1 MLSNFDLNHLLT
13 FPVKDAE
20 ARKQF
25 LIGTLVYLAAF
36 IIPVI
41 PVLLA
46 TGYMMRIM
54 RQILGG
60 EQPRMIE
67 WNEWGEMFVDG
78 ARLLFVRLVYML
90 PFFLLLCPL
99 IGINIALPFILENA
113 GNNADWIIVLF
124 PIVFGG
130 FFLVFIPLM
139 LILSVLLPA
148 AEVHVTDKV
157 EFAAAF
163 RMREWW
169 PIFRTNW
176 SGFLLALA
184 IAYGISFVL
193 TILVQFAMF
202 TIVLICVLP
211 FILPGIAMYVSLVM
225 YAAFAQAYKEGK
237 ERLQS
242 EHEAIRLQ

>member
-25 LIGTLVYLAAF
+25 LIGSLIYLASF
-36 IIPVI
+36 IIPII
-41 PVLLA
+41 PLLFA

-54 RQILGG
+54 RQVLKG

-67 WNEWGEMFVDG
+67 WDEWGEMLVDG
-78 ARLLFVRLVYML
+78 ARLFFVRLVYML
-90 PFFLLLCPL
+90 PFLLLLCPL
-99 IGINIALPFILENA
+99 IGVSIALPLIIENA
-113 GNNADWIIVLF
+113 GNNADWIVVLF

-130 FFLVFIPLM
+130 SFLVFIPLM
-139 LILSVLLPA
+139 LVLSVLLPA

-163 RMREWW
+163 RVREWLK
-169 PIFRTNW
+169 IFRANW

-184 IAYGISFVL
+184 IAYGISFAL
-193 TILVQFAMF
+193 TIVVQFAMF

-211 FILPGIAMYVSLVM
+211 FILPGITMYMSLVM
-225 YAAFAQAYKEGK
+225 YAAFAQAYKGGQ
-237 ERLQS
+237 ERLQT
-242 EHEAIRLQ
+242 EHEVVKH